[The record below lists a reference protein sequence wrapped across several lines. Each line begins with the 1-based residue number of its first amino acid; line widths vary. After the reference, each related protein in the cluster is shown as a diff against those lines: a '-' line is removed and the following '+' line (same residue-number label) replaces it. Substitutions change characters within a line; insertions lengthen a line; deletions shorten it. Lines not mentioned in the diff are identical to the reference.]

1 MIHDISMN
9 AGTQRTLAL
18 SWLLLIHQLPAK
30 PAYLRVKIWR
40 RLQGIGAIAVKNAV
54 HALPA
59 SEGAQEDFEWL
70 LREIVEGG
78 GEAFLCETRLI
89 DGLSDEEV
97 RKLFDEA
104 RDEDYEKIAKDARIL
119 TKSLRP
125 KMKAETINDL
135 RAQVARLHKR
145 LADVVSVD
153 FFGAIGRE
161 TAEGSLEELEA
172 RLNEGESV
180 AKKARVDSKANALE
194 ALRGRTW
201 VTRQG
206 VHVDRIGSAW
216 LIRRFIDPDAH
227 FKFVS
232 GKAYRP
238 DEGELR
244 FDMFQAEFTHVGDKC
259 TFEVLL
265 DRIAL
270 NDPALRAI
278 AEIIHDIDLRDSKFS
293 RDEAVGIRTLI
304 DGIALS
310 TPDELERIARGT
322 EVFNNLYEVFGKKRQ

>member
-1 MIHDISMN
+1 MN
-9 AGTQRTLAL
+9 VGAQRTLAQ

-54 HALPA
+54 HALPM
-59 SEGAQEDFEWL
+59 SEGTQEDFEWL

-97 RKLFDEA
+97 RKLFDQA
-104 RDEDYEKIAKDARIL
+104 RDTDYQEIAKDARAL

-125 KMKAETINDL
+125 NMKSEAVNE
-135 RAQVARLHKR
+135 RRVQSARLRKR
-145 LADVVSVD
+145 LAEVVEID

-161 TAEGSLEELEA
+161 GAESALAELEV
-172 RLNEGESV
+172 RLSKDVSGMRNENV
-180 AKKARVDSKANALE
+180 DPKASALA
-194 ALRGRTW
+194 ALRNRTW

-216 LIRRFIDPDAH
+216 LIRRFIDPDAR

-232 GKAYRP
+232 GKGYRP
-238 DEGELR
+238 VEGELR
-244 FDMFQAEFTHVGDKC
+244 FDMFQAEFTHEGDKC

-265 DRIAL
+265 NRVATK
-270 NDPALRAI
+270 DPALRAI
-278 AEIIHDIDLRDSKFS
+278 AEIIHDIDLKDNKFG
-293 RDEAVGIRTLI
+293 RDESVGVRTLI
-304 DGIALS
+304 DGIAL
-310 TPDELERIARGT
+310 TTADDLERIARGT
-322 EVFNNLYEVFGKKRQ
+322 EVFNSLYEAFGKKRQ

>member
-1 MIHDISMN
+1 MN
-9 AGTQRTLAL
+9 VGASRTLAL

-54 HALPA
+54 HALPM
-59 SEGAQEDFEWL
+59 SEGTQEDFEWL

-89 DGLSDEEV
+89 DGLSDDEV
-97 RKLFDEA
+97 RKLFDQA
-104 RDEDYEKIAKDARIL
+104 RDADYEKIAKDARAV

-125 KMKAETINDL
+125 KLKREAVNER
-135 RAQVARLHKR
+135 RAQAARLRKR
-145 LADVVSVD
+145 LAEVADID

-161 TAEGSLEELEA
+161 AAERSLKELEA
-172 RLNEGESV
+172 RLAEDVPV
-180 AKKARVDSKANALE
+180 ATNTKSEAKTE
-194 ALRGRTW
+194 ALAALRERTW

-206 VHVDRIGSAW
+206 VHIDRIASAW

-232 GKAYRP
+232 GKGYRP
-238 DEGELR
+238 AEGELR
-244 FDMFQAEFTHVGDKC
+244 FDMFQAEFTHEGDKC

-265 DRIAL
+265 DRVASK
-270 NDPALRAI
+270 DPALRAI
-278 AEIIHDIDLRDSKFS
+278 AEIVHDIDLKDNKFG

-304 DGIALS
+304 DGIALT
-310 TPDELERIARGT
+310 TPDDLERIARGT

>member
-1 MIHDISMN
+1 M
-9 AGTQRTLAL
+9 
-18 SWLLLIHQLPAK
+18 AK
-30 PAYLRVKIWR
+30 
-40 RLQGIGAIAVKNAV
+40 
-54 HALPA
+54 
-59 SEGAQEDFEWL
+59 
-70 LREIVEGG
+70 
-78 GEAFLCETRLI
+78 
-89 DGLSDEEV
+89 EV
-97 RKLFDEA
+97 R
-104 RDEDYEKIAKDARIL
+104 
-119 TKSLRP
+119 
-125 KMKAETINDL
+125 
-135 RAQVARLHKR
+135 V
-145 LADVVSVD
+145 
-153 FFGAIGRE
+153 G
-161 TAEGSLEELEA
+161 
-172 RLNEGESV
+172 
-180 AKKARVDSKANALE
+180 SKANALE

-278 AEIIHDIDLRDSKFS
+278 AEIIHDIDLKESKFA
-293 RDEAVGIRTLI
+293 RPETQ
-304 DGIALS
+304 GIALLV
-310 TPDELERIARGT
+310 TAICTKHKEDLDRIERGT
-322 EVFNNLYEVFGKKRQ
+322 ILLDDLYDYFKKR

>member
-1 MIHDISMN
+1 MN

-104 RDEDYEKIAKDARIL
+104 RDADYQNIAKDARAIS
-119 TKSLRP
+119 KSLRP
-125 KMKAETINDL
+125 KLKSETVNEF
-135 RAQVARLHKR
+135 RAQVARLRKR
-145 LADVVSVD
+145 LADVVPID

-161 TAEGSLEELEA
+161 TAEGLLGELEA
-172 RLNEGESV
+172 RLNENEPV
-180 AKKARVDSKANALE
+180 VKKAKVDSKARALE

-201 VTRQG
+201 VTR
-206 VHVDRIGSAW
+206 
-216 LIRRFIDPDAH
+216 
-227 FKFVS
+227 
-232 GKAYRP
+232 
-238 DEGELR
+238 
-244 FDMFQAEFTHVGDKC
+244 
-259 TFEVLL
+259 
-265 DRIAL
+265 
-270 NDPALRAI
+270 
-278 AEIIHDIDLRDSKFS
+278 
-293 RDEAVGIRTLI
+293 
-304 DGIALS
+304 
-310 TPDELERIARGT
+310 
-322 EVFNNLYEVFGKKRQ
+322 